1 MLFFAP
7 AFILAFLPLVLL
19 AFWLARKLSLGAA
32 LVVLLVASIVFLG
45 YRTPSDVA
53 VFALSLGG
61 NYAAGEALGWRR
73 SKAILAAGVAANL
86 LLLGYFKYLTFIGA
100 NLGVV
105 GGPLQNAALPLAIS
119 FYTFNQIGYL
129 VARYRREVLAHG
141 FLDYAL
147 FVAFFPHLI
156 AGPIVHYRQLAVQFR
171 SPGRMRLTAQNFAV
185 GLTIF
190 VVGMFKKIVIADGL
204 ARFADPLFAKAASGA
219 AVNFL
224 EAWGGDLAYGFQI
237 YFDFSAYS
245 DMAIGLAALFGIALP
260 INFFSPYKA
269 TSVIEFWH
277 CWHITLSRFLRDYL
291 YIPLGGSRGG
301 TARKY
306 ANLMVTMVLGGIWHG
321 AGWTFLL
328 WGAAHGLLLVVN
340 HIWRALW
347 HRGAQL
353 ATESTGRLERAA
365 KWLLTF
371 LVIQAAWVLFRA
383 QSLAAAANIYKGMI
397 GWDGRFILPPS
408 YQLLLAKL
416 PFLGELPASLFRG
429 WPADNVFS
437 GRDQLAALA
446 VALAVT
452 LLLPNVKEWMGGYFP
467 TFPKEPAASGPW
479 RWQWN
484 AQKSAAA
491 LCALAFVIALG
502 MQLFVRT
509 PPQFIYFEF

>member
-7 AFILAFLPLVLL
+7 TFILAFLPLVLL
-19 AFWLARKLSLGAA
+19 AFWLARELSLSAA
-32 LVVLLVASIVFLG
+32 VVVLLAASLVFLG

-53 VFALSLGG
+53 VFSLSLGG

-73 SKAILAAGVAANL
+73 SKAILAAGIAGNL

-100 NLGVV
+100 NLGVAA
-105 GGPLQNAALPLAIS
+105 GALQNAALPLAIS

-156 AGPIVHYRQLAVQFR
+156 AGPIVHYRQLAAQFR

-190 VVGMFKKIVIADGL
+190 VVGMVKKIVIADGL
-204 ARFADPLFAKAASGA
+204 ARFADPLFAKAATGA
-219 AVNFL
+219 PVNFL
-224 EAWGGDLAYGFQI
+224 EAWAGDLAYGFQI

-269 TSVIEFWH
+269 ASVIEFWH

-291 YIPLGGSRGG
+291 YIPLGGSRVG

-328 WGAAHGLLLVVN
+328 WGTAHGALLVLN
-340 HIWRALW
+340 HVWRALW
-347 HRGAQL
+347 RRDGRPAPQHP
-353 ATESTGRLERAA
+353 GRLALAA

-371 LVIQAAWVLFRA
+371 LAVQAAWVLFRA

-397 GWDGRFILPPS
+397 GWNGRFALPPS
-408 YQLLLAKL
+408 YQAFLAKL
-416 PFLGELPASLFRG
+416 PLLGELPDSLFRG

-446 VALAVT
+446 AALAVT
-452 LLLPNVKEWMGGYFP
+452 LLLPNVKQWMGGYFP
-467 TFPKEPAASGPW
+467 TFPEEPAAGGPW

-484 AQKSAAA
+484 AQKFAAA
-491 LCALAFVIALG
+491 LCAFAFAITLG
-502 MQLFVRT
+502 MQLFLRT
-509 PPQFIYFEF
+509 VPQFIYFEF